1 MTGSGFSKS
10 LDPNPDSAKNLDSNP
25 DLVIPGPEHWM
36 YVHTCGFTLTVPKHE
51 NVDV

>member
-10 LDPNPDSAKNLDSNP
+10 MDPNPDSAKNLDSDP
-25 DLVIPGPEHWM
+25 AFVIQVRNTG
-36 YVHTCGFTLTVPKHE
+36 YSTYTCGFTLKVPKHE